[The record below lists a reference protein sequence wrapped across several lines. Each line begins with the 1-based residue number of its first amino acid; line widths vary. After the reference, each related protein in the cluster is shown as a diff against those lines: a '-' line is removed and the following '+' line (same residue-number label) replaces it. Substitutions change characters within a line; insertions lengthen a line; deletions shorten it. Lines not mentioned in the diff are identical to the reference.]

1 MTLNS
6 VELQDFIWP
15 DIFQPGGSW
24 EAESFGP
31 GKHSKKMVVE
41 SLNDQDRT
49 QKHLK
54 PYQTKKV
61 KGNRKGRTWFFPGLV
76 SDAERL
82 EKSWAEPS

>member
-1 MTLNS
+1 
-6 VELQDFIWP
+6 
-15 DIFQPGGSW
+15 
-24 EAESFGP
+24 
-31 GKHSKKMVVE
+31 MVVE

-76 SDAERL
+76 SDAEHL
-82 EKSWAEPS
+82 ESHGLNLANPSLRVKQKTKQNNFTSTFSYGGFQPLARTFP